1 MYSKKTAHRG
11 LAGSSQ
17 PSVRSFTTPT
27 SSRWAAIN
35 TQNALNPPSAYNPPS
50 TLQRRSTGSGVG
62 SGRASG
68 TISRPSG
75 TDQRPPFPIGPD
87 ENRGVVCAVCDS
99 NNVNRTVGLAFVN
112 VPIAEAVLTNV
123 ADTQC
128 YQGTIHKIQMME
140 VSRILMQPTPAS
152 SVQSGLALRP
162 HIEEEL
168 RGLPIV
174 ERAKPD
180 WSADDGMLALQR
192 VAFTEDLPS
201 LEVAVKDNFHLL
213 CAFSAAMKFL
223 TDDMGIDFDDHS
235 VRIKYQPP
243 SDAMMISL
251 PTIRSLEL
259 IQNSINS
266 SSKDCLYGLLNRTTT
281 PMGSRVLRSNIVQPS
296 TLAVVLNPRYE
307 AVGELVH
314 KDGLLDKVV
323 EALQKLKPLGD
334 VERLLTKLV
343 ILPKDG
349 SIYESEQA
357 INNILK
363 LKAFLTAIPDVFQSL
378 SDVSCDLL
386 LEIRSNCLPA
396 RADRILGI
404 LADTIDRDA
413 AYATKPLELRN
424 QRVHTVKPEISASLD
439 IQRKLYEDFSRK
451 IHDYVNELE
460 DEIRVKV
467 ALKYTATRKFYL
479 KVNAKDFG
487 PQGPPSV
494 LVNTTTVKG
503 AIECQTLK
511 LMGYNE
517 RINEAVHR
525 AIVES
530 DEVIKSLLSQI
541 RPRVST
547 LFKYCECIALL
558 DLLASFATSTR
569 TYAYKRPL
577 IHTDSYAL
585 VGGRHPILDSRG
597 HNKCIPNDY
606 FVTEETRFQI
616 ITGQNMSGKSTYIR
630 AIAMLQI
637 MAQIGCYIPA
647 ESACIPI
654 MHSLFARVST
664 DDTMEQNQSTFSIE
678 MREMALILRNVN
690 NKSLVI
696 VDELGR
702 STSTQDGLA
711 IAAAMSEALLQ
722 SNATVYFATH
732 FSELAK
738 ALAINI
744 GVVNRHLRT
753 VTEYSESATHV
764 PVTNMLYRVAEGPE
778 PEVSYG
784 IALAKAVG
792 FPATFIA
799 HAEKVA
805 AELRAEAQASKR
817 DRQEMEEAKRRKLV
831 ANLVRQLKLAYVSDA
846 GDEELMEYLT
856 QIYDDFCAKM
866 IGSIDDEDAI
876 VEEDSNENESDDEG
890 DGQHDGAEENMARVA
905 RKGQYAVR
913 RPSDLGLFG
922 GGTDDDV
929 DDYDDLYQPGSAANA
944 IVIDDDE
951 EFDEDH
957 MSDMEDMG
965 NDYSEEMY

>member
-1 MYSKKTAHRG
+1 MYSEKTAHRG

-35 TQNALNPPSAYNPPS
+35 TRNALNPPSAYNPPS
-50 TLQRRSTGSGVG
+50 TLQGRGTGSGVG

-68 TISRPSG
+68 TISRPGG

-99 NNVNRTVGLAFVN
+99 NNVNRAVGLAFVN
-112 VPIAEAVLTNV
+112 VPIAEAVLTTV
-123 ADTQC
+123 ADTQY

-140 VSRILMQPTPAS
+140 VSRILMQPTQAS

-174 ERAKPD
+174 ERAKPA

-259 IQNSINS
+259 IQNAINS
-266 SSKDCLYGLLNRTTT
+266 RSKDCLYGLLNRTTT
-281 PMGSRVLRSNIVQPS
+281 PMGSRVLRSNILQPS
-296 TLAVVLNPRYE
+296 TLAAVLNPRYE
-307 AVGELVH
+307 AVGELAH

-323 EALQKLKPLGD
+323 E
-334 VERLLTKLV
+334 
-343 ILPKDG
+343 DG

-363 LKAFLTAIPDVFQSL
+363 LKAFLTAIPQVFESL

-404 LADTIDRDA
+404 IGDTIDRDA

-424 QRVHTVKPEISASLD
+424 QRVHTVKPEISVSLD

-451 IHDYVNELE
+451 IHDYVNDLE

-487 PQGPPSV
+487 PQGPPPV
-494 LVNTTTVKG
+494 LVNTKPVKG

-511 LMGYNE
+511 LIGYNE

-569 TYAYKRPL
+569 TYTYKRPL

-630 AIAMLQI
+630 SIAMLQI

-647 ESACIPI
+647 ES
-654 MHSLFARVST
+654 
-664 DDTMEQNQSTFSIE
+664 NQSTFSIE
-678 MREMALILRNVN
+678 MREMAFILRNVN

-764 PVTNMLYRVAEGPE
+764 PVMNMLYRVAEGPE

-846 GDEELMEYLT
+846 GDEELAEYLT
-856 QIYDDFCAKM
+856 QIYDDFCARM

-876 VEEDSNENESDDEG
+876 VEEDGNENECDDDG
-890 DGQHDGAEENMARVA
+890 DGEHNGAEENMARVA

-913 RPSDLGLFG
+913 KPSDLGLFG

-929 DDYDDLYQPGSAANA
+929 DDVDDVDDDYDDLYRPGSAANA
-944 IVIDDDE
+944 IVIEDDE

-957 MSDMEDMG
+957 MSDMEDIG
-965 NDYSEEMY
+965 NDSDEEMY